1 MLVVFLLFLLTYVL
15 LSKNNISNYTNY
27 AEYDKMHVNP
37 ILNCPEQFEI
47 GIDQISKLRKNNEN
61 YVLQIYGYTED
72 ELLDSLRYTLTD
84 KPIPMSPDFMN

>member
-1 MLVVFLLFLLTYVL
+1 MLVFFFLVLLIYVF
-15 LSKNNISNYTNY
+15 LSKNNTSNYTNY
-27 AEYDKMHVNP
+27 VDYDKMHVNP

-72 ELLDSLRYTLTD
+72 ELLDSLRYTITD
-84 KPIPMSPDFMN
+84 KPLPMSPDFMG